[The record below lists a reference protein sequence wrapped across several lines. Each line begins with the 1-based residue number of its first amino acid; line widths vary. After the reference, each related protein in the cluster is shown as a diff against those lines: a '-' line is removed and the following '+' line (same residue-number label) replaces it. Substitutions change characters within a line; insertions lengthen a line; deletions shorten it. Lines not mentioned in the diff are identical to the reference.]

1 MAASTGIAT
10 PIYPI
15 KVLIGGTAQAVV
27 RRLYEKAAQTFNI
40 GTPVQVDAAT
50 GFLFAA
56 PAIVS
61 AATALIAGFS
71 QEPGNNL
78 TTSGVAKTLTYGSV
92 QNQSA
97 AVLIP
102 VGAPPNDG
110 TMGFTE
116 AVDSTI
122 FVGTLG
128 NSATASLATTAQTNL
143 GAIYGLTK
151 DAGNGYWYIDNNITT
166 TAGGACV
173 EITDL
178 LAQFA
183 PLPINT
189 TGVGILNGL
198 LGFKVLHA
206 AQQLSGS

>member
-1 MAASTGIAT
+1 MAASSGIAQ
-10 PIYPI
+10 PIFPF
-15 KVLIGGTAQAVV
+15 KVLIGGTAQAVML
-27 RRLYEKAAQTFNI
+27 RRFEKSAQTFLA
-40 GTPVQVDAAT
+40 GTPVQVEVAT
-50 GFLFAA
+50 GFMIACA
-56 PAIVS
+56 AIVS

-71 QEPGNNL
+71 AEFGANL
-78 TTSGVAKTLTYGSV
+78 TTSGTAKTLTYGSV

-110 TMGFTE
+110 TTGFHE

-122 FVGTLG
+122 FSGVLG
-128 NSATASLATTAQTNL
+128 NSNTAANATVAQTDL
-143 GAIYGLTK
+143 GAKYGLTK
-151 DAGNGYWYIDNNITT
+151 DAGNNYWYIDNFITT
-166 TAGGACV
+166 VANGACV

-178 LAQFA
+178 ISA
-183 PLPINT
+183 
-189 TGVGILNGL
+189 VGTLNGK

>member
-1 MAASTGIAT
+1 VPASSGIAQ
-10 PIYPI
+10 PISPF
-15 KVLIGGTAQAVV
+15 KVLIGGTAQAVM
-27 RRLYEKAAQTFNI
+27 RRLLEDAGETFLI
-40 GTPVQVDAAT
+40 GTPVQVEVAS
-50 GFLFAA
+50 GFLQACA
-56 PAIVS
+56 AIVS

-71 QEPGNNL
+71 AEPASDL
-78 TTSGVAKTLTYGSV
+78 TTDGTPKTLTYGSV

-110 TMGFTE
+110 TCGFHE

-122 FVGTLG
+122 FVGVKGDGADNTL
-128 NSATASLATTAQTNL
+128 AVIAQTDL

-151 DAGNGYWYIDNNITT
+151 DAGNNYWYIDHNITT

-173 EITDL
+173 QITDL
-178 LAQFA
+178 ID
-183 PLPINT
+183 P
-189 TGVGILNGL
+189 VGTLNGR

-206 AQQLSGS
+206 AQQLSGN

>member
-1 MAASTGIAT
+1 MPAT
-10 PIYPI
+10 SSKAQPIFPL
-15 KVLIGGTAQAVV
+15 KVLIGGTAQAVM
-27 RRLYEKAAQTFNI
+27 RRLGEKASQTFLA
-40 GTPVQVDAAT
+40 GTPVQVEVASGFIQACAT
-50 GFLFAA
+50 
-56 PAIVS
+56 INS

-71 QEPGNNL
+71 AEPGANL
-78 TTSGVAKTLTYGSV
+78 TTANTAKTLTYGSV

-110 TMGFTE
+110 TTGFHE

-128 NSATASLATTAQTNL
+128 NSSDGTLATTAQTDM
-143 GAIYGLTK
+143 GKIYGLTK
-151 DAGNGYWYIDNNITT
+151 DAGNNYWYIDQNITT

-173 EITDL
+173 QITDFVS
-178 LAQFA
+178 A
-183 PLPINT
+183 
-189 TGVGILNGL
+189 VGTLNGK

-206 AQQLSGS
+206 AQQLSGN

>member
-1 MAASTGIAT
+1 MAATSSKAL
-10 PIYPI
+10 PIQVF
-15 KVLIGGTAQAVV
+15 KVLIGGTAQAVM
-27 RRLYEKAAQTFNI
+27 RRLAEKATQTFLI

-50 GFLFAA
+50 GFIQACA
-56 PAIVS
+56 AIVS

-71 QEPGNNL
+71 AEFGANL

-110 TMGFTE
+110 TTGFNE

-122 FVGTLG
+122 FVGTKG
-128 NSATASLATTAQTNL
+128 GSINGSPAVAQTDL
-143 GAIYGLTK
+143 GKIFGLTK
-151 DAGNGYWYIDNNITT
+151 DAGNNYWYIDADITT
-166 TAGGACV
+166 VAGGACV

-178 LAQFA
+178 VD
-183 PLPINT
+183 PIGT
-189 TGVGILNGL
+189 VNGR

-206 AQQLSGS
+206 AQQLSGA